1 MAQTKYFSGD
11 EARIFIDGQFAD
23 SLVTLDYSAQQ
34 QKMPIYGYKS
44 REWDAMA
51 VGKFMI
57 QGSFTVAF
65 KEVGYILRLLRVNE
79 STFSAGITQGT
90 TLQLDD
96 AFDVAEFR
104 TVDEQLANL
113 KESNPDHF
121 DAVMDKLKRRVWG
134 ERVHFDTM
142 SRLRTDLH
150 DDPGQGSFLASPT
163 FDMLVRYGS
172 SSFVEVFEETRILN
186 VSKIL
191 QPNGD
196 PVLEMYEWIAKDM
209 NQGLRYEI
217 DEGASRLMGTSLPP
231 ACENAIEEG
240 EEEPVE
246 IPAAPLD
253 MEPDN
258 QPDPSFTLVDP
269 FFQLQAPTSSPA
281 AAAQADSLRNTY
293 WPAKGCAPTVQEVPI
308 MWFMLNMER
317 QGHGGDITREHIA
330 APESELMLH
339 AVLQS
344 RKDYGVDP
352 NNLTRGTYLDRNAPV
367 TTFLSNQTK
376 GWRMIENTIRNGR
389 DGVWYVWL
397 DVKTTDGALHG
408 KVISYKF
415 DSNPT
420 TMMGLAAPPPGME
433 YFAYWTPEG
442 PRGESAR

>member
-172 SSFVEVFEETRILN
+172 SSFVEVFEETR
-186 VSKIL
+186 
-191 QPNGD
+191 
-196 PVLEMYEWIAKDM
+196 
-209 NQGLRYEI
+209 
-217 DEGASRLMGTSLPP
+217 
-231 ACENAIEEG
+231 
-240 EEEPVE
+240 
-246 IPAAPLD
+246 
-253 MEPDN
+253 
-258 QPDPSFTLVDP
+258 
-269 FFQLQAPTSSPA
+269 
-281 AAAQADSLRNTY
+281 
-293 WPAKGCAPTVQEVPI
+293 
-308 MWFMLNMER
+308 
-317 QGHGGDITREHIA
+317 
-330 APESELMLH
+330 
-339 AVLQS
+339 
-344 RKDYGVDP
+344 
-352 NNLTRGTYLDRNAPV
+352 
-367 TTFLSNQTK
+367 
-376 GWRMIENTIRNGR
+376 
-389 DGVWYVWL
+389 
-397 DVKTTDGALHG
+397 
-408 KVISYKF
+408 
-415 DSNPT
+415 
-420 TMMGLAAPPPGME
+420 
-433 YFAYWTPEG
+433 
-442 PRGESAR
+442 